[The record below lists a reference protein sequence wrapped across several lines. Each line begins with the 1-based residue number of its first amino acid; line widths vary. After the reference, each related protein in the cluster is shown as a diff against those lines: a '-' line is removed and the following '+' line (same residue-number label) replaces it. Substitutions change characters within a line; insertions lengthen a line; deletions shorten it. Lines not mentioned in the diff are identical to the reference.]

1 LPVTSNL
8 AELYHAAN
16 AIPRTVAPLRN
27 PGCALTPNEELVV
40 CNHELRASSPNL
52 PEAEPPSLIAM
63 PQTNGR
69 QTNGRRFNDDQSATR
84 PGGPE
89 MRLARFPTEPVRD
102 LQNGRRTQQALRRE
116 ACASAVADD
125 RERIADDLYDAV
137 IHRLFAAGLQLQ
149 ATCQV
154 VDGPA
159 QIRLETTIDLLDA
172 TITELRKAIFSL
184 H

>member
-1 LPVTSNL
+1 L
-8 AELYHAAN
+8 
-16 AIPRTVAPLRN
+16 
-27 PGCALTPNEELVV
+27 NEELVV

-52 PEAEPPSLIAM
+52 SEAEPPSLIAT
-63 PQTNGR
+63 PQTNGRQTNGR